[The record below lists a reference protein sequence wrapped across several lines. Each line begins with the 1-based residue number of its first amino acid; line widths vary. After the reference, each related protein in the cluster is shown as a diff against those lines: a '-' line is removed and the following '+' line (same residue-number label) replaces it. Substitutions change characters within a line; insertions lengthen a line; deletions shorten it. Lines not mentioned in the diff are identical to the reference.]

1 MNRRKVLA
9 AGLSFLAI
17 LGLFAG
23 AAISNEELPRRAE
36 ASTGA
41 AWQAAPGSE
50 FVATPIPSAGIVSVQ
65 RTPLQPSLPL
75 AEGGDLRQDREG
87 GLLARDRSSWELQA
101 VLVSAQVLEKYL
113 SFRESL
119 SSP

>member
-23 AAISNEELPRRAE
+23 AALSNEELPRRAE

-41 AWQAAPGSE
+41 AWQASPGSE
-50 FVATPIPSAGIVSVQ
+50 FIATPITSAGVVAVK

-75 AEGGDLRQDREG
+75 AEGGALRQTGEG
-87 GLLARDRSSWELQA
+87 GLLSPDRSGRQLHA
-101 VLVSAQVLEKYL
+101 VLVSAQILEKYL

-119 SSP
+119 TSP

>member
-23 AAISNEELPRRAE
+23 AALSNEELPRRAE

-41 AWQAAPGSE
+41 AWQASPGSE
-50 FVATPIPSAGIVSVQ
+50 FVATPIPSAGVVAVK

-75 AEGGDLRQDREG
+75 AEGGALRQTGEG
-87 GLLARDRSSWELQA
+87 GLLSPDRSGRQLHA
-101 VLVSAQVLEKYL
+101 VLVSAQILEKYL

-119 SSP
+119 TSP